1 MLKKEDLN
9 IKIAERIIHYR
20 KGLNLSQEDLG
31 DLLDVS
37 KQNIQMIESGKRNP
51 GTFLL
56 KKIAK
61 ALGVSLSKLLEGI

>member
-1 MLKKEDLN
+1 M
-9 IKIAERIIHYR
+9 IFIYR
-20 KGLNLSQEDLG
+20 KNKLNLSQEDLG

>member
-1 MLKKEDLN
+1 MEKQELN

-20 KGLNLSQEDLG
+20 KSLDLSQEDLG
-31 DLLDVS
+31 VILDVS

-56 KKIAK
+56 RKIAG
-61 ALGVSLSKLLEGI
+61 ALGVTLSELLEGV

>member
-1 MLKKEDLN
+1 
-9 IKIAERIIHYR
+9 
-20 KGLNLSQEDLG
+20 LSQEDLG